1 MIHVL
6 INLPKEYDVILNGL
20 ENQLMAT
27 ADDAL
32 TIDLICKKL
41 NHRYEKIKSK
51 KEEKTE
57 KEKAMG
63 AYNKQYKQPCQKC
76 GKYSHKP
83 GDRRCPENKKEKN
96 KNNEKTERM
105 ATTLAIG
112 NVLKIKKTMKIM
124 RKQKDMNIK
133 IKKSKECANIAV
145 RRGI

>member
-57 KEKAMG
+57 K
-63 AYNKQYKQPCQKC
+63 KC
-76 GKYSHKP
+76 WVLIISNISSSAGNVES
-83 GDRRCPENKKEKN
+83 
-96 KNNEKTERM
+96 M